1 MEKCFEV
8 IWIFQENSY
17 NAQKRGK
24 LCIFASESIF
34 LKFSS
39 NLFDFSGIT
48 SDSVGLFWIF
58 KGNSY

>member
-1 MEKCFEV
+1 MEKWFEV

-24 LCIFASESIF
+24 LCIFSSESIF

-48 SDSVGLFWIF
+48 SDSVGLF
-58 KGNSY
+58 